1 MGKLTVRGISTHEES
16 KGEWKRGYLIEDEGQ
31 SYIINGV
38 VEANNEY
45 ISIGEWCSV
54 DPETL
59 GISTGL
65 PDENGTEIFEGDILK
80 GENGNLAIYR
90 HPTLGFYTIDSSN
103 FECFFADGVNVG
115 VKEFNENLKY
125 ISEGL
130 EVIGNVYE
138 NPELLEVGQ

>member
-38 VEANNEY
+38 VEANDEY

-59 GISTGL
+59 GLSTGL
-65 PDENGTEIFEGDILK
+65 FDKNETEIFEGDIVKRYRNPFLK
-80 GENGNLAIYR
+80 AEWEYQIEVVVKREACLL
-90 HPTLGFYTIDSSN
+90 LGKRFGKN
-103 FECFFADGVNVG
+103 FATMSFGSPFTKGD
-115 VKEFNENLKY
+115 L
-125 ISEGL
+125 L
-130 EVIGNVYE
+130 EVIGNVHE
-138 NPELLEVGQ
+138 NSELLEE

>member
-38 VEANNEY
+38 VEANDEY

-54 DPETL
+54 DPKTL
-59 GISTGL
+59 GLSTGL
-65 PDENGTEIFEGDILK
+65 FDKNGTEIFEGDIVKRYRNPFLK
-80 GENGNLAIYR
+80 AEWEYQIEVVVKREACLL
-90 HPTLGFYTIDSSN
+90 LGKRFGKN
-103 FECFFADGVNVG
+103 FATMSFGSPFTKGD
-115 VKEFNENLKY
+115 L
-125 ISEGL
+125 L

-138 NPELLEVGQ
+138 NPELLEE

>member
-38 VEANNEY
+38 VEANDEY

-59 GISTGL
+59 GLSTGL
-65 PDENGTEIFEGDILK
+65 FDKNGTEIFEGDIVK
-80 GENGNLAIYR
+80 RYR
-90 HPTLGFYTIDSSN
+90 
-103 FECFFADGVNVG
+103 
-115 VKEFNENLKY
+115 
-125 ISEGL
+125 
-130 EVIGNVYE
+130 
-138 NPELLEVGQ
+138 NPF

>member
-1 MGKLTVRGISTHEES
+1 MSDVIRIDFLNEEVDAFS
-16 KGEWKRGYLIEDEGQ
+16 FEENEIEK
-31 SYIINGV
+31 
-38 VEANNEY
+38 VEFM
-45 ISIGEWCSV
+45 S
-54 DPETL
+54 
-59 GISTGL
+59 STGL
-65 PDENGTEIFEGDILK
+65 FDKNGTEIFEGDILK

>member
-38 VEANNEY
+38 VEANDDY

-90 HPTLGFYTIDSSN
+90 HPTLGFQ
-103 FECFFADGVNVG
+103 CFFADGVNVG